1 MKALMLAGLLACIAA
16 PAMAQDA
23 APSDEAAAM
32 AAAQEMVDGLGYRTG
47 DIAIPAAKATL
58 HVKEGFRFL
67 DTADTRRVLEDL
79 WGNPPDDS
87 VLGMLVP
94 TSAGLL
100 DDHAWA
106 VVITYSDDGHVTDED
121 AAEIDYDEMLAT
133 MQEETRDA
141 NEARAAAGYGTVDL
155 VGWASAPRYDAAAK
169 KLYWAKRLKFDGA
182 EADTLNYD
190 VRVLG
195 REGYLSMNAVADID
209 DLATVEAG
217 MQNVLAMAE
226 FDEGARY
233 ADFNESTDKVAGY
246 GIAAL
251 VAGAAA
257 SKMGLFA
264 KLGALLI
271 AGKKLIIPLLIGIG
285 ALVSRVFRKKAAPET
300 P

>member
-1 MKALMLAGLLACIAA
+1 MKALMLAGLLACIGA

-23 APSDEAAAM
+23 VPADEAAAL
-32 AAAQEMVDGLGYRTG
+32 AAAQQMVDGLGYRTG

-58 HVKEGFRFL
+58 HVKDGFRYL
-67 DTADTRRVLEDL
+67 DAADTRRVLEDL
-79 WGNPPDDS
+79 WGNPPDES

-94 TSAGLL
+94 TGAGLL
-100 DDHAWA
+100 DDHSWA

-133 MQEETRDA
+133 MQQETRDA
-141 NEARAAAGYGTVDL
+141 NDARAAAGYGTVEL

-182 EADTLNYD
+182 DRETLNYD

-195 REGYLSMNAVADID
+195 REGYLSMNAVAAVD
-209 DLATVEAG
+209 DLATVEGG
-217 MQNVLAMAE
+217 MQQVLAMAE

-264 KLGALLI
+264 KLGALLL
-271 AGKKLIIPLLIGIG
+271 AGKKLVIPLLLGLG
-285 ALVSRVFRKKAAPET
+285 ALVTGVFRKKDAT
-300 P
+300 KSS

>member
-1 MKALMLAGLLACIAA
+1 MKALMLAGLMACIAA

-23 APSDEAAAM
+23 APADEAAAL
-32 AAAQEMVDGLGYRTG
+32 AAAQQMVDGLGYRTG
-47 DIAIPAAKATL
+47 EIAIPAAKATL
-58 HVKEGFRFL
+58 RVKDGFRYL
-67 DTADTRRVLEDL
+67 DAADTRRVLEDL
-79 WGNPPDDS
+79 WGNPPDES

-94 TSAGLL
+94 TSPGLL
-100 DDHAWA
+100 DDHSWA

-141 NEARAAAGYGTVDL
+141 NDARAAAGYGTVEL
-155 VGWASAPRYDAAAK
+155 VGWASAPRYDGAAK

-182 EADTLNYD
+182 DRETLNYD

-195 REGYLSMNAVADID
+195 REGYLSMNAVAAMDDI
-209 DLATVEAG
+209 AAVEGG
-217 MQNVLAMAE
+217 MQQVLAMAE

-264 KLGALLI
+264 KLGALLL
-271 AGKKLIIPLLIGIG
+271 AGKKLVIPLLLGLG
-285 ALVSRVFRKKAAPET
+285 ALVTGVFRKKDAT
-300 P
+300 KSS